1 MEIADAA
8 GGATQGLIDAPKQTE
23 MAPQR
28 GHFFHA
34 GTSAIN
40 RLLICS
46 DLGRRCIQRQAAV
59 HMDNDKSDRHQH
71 YRSCDAAQNETDKS
85 QTLTIR
91 HGDAPMSSC
100 LDKTQERAKGSFQ
113 AELLCPLRNQGERT
127 LKTPA
132 AATPRDRHR
141 GGVTTWRRRWTPCQP
156 GGDRWRSTAA
166 RGQNWWCG
174 RCG

>member
-85 QTLTIR
+85 QTLAIR

-113 AELLCPLRNQGERT
+113 AELIRPRRNQTEMEKSRPGRQPSR
-127 LKTPA
+127 LGPA
-132 AATPRDRHR
+132 GRSASK
-141 GGVTTWRRRWTPCQP
+141 RRYNM
-156 GGDRWRSTAA
+156 A
-166 RGQNWWCG
+166 
-174 RCG
+174 